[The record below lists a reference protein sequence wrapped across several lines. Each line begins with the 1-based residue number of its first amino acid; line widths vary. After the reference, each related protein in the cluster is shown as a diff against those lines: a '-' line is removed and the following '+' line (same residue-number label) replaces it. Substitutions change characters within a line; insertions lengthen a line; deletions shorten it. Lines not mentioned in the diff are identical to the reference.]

1 MKKQKPE
8 PLEREIV
15 QHSDDNPHSQK
26 LISVNM
32 KGFASN
38 ETELKLNALKLLIS
52 RMDVDDACG
61 GDLSVFEMLMDQLLL
76 SAAEQLGAEGWY
88 DFLPEELLPYN
99 PDTNEMEISEPVNW
113 LLLKQYVDG
122 KVTQLLEKKPTEH

>member
-8 PLEREIV
+8 PLERKIV
-15 QHSDDNPHSQK
+15 QHSFNNHHSQE
-26 LISVNM
+26 LISVGM

-52 RMDVDDACG
+52 CMDVDDACE

-76 SAAEQLGAEGWY
+76 STAEQLGAEGWY
-88 DFLPEELLPYN
+88 DLLPEELLPYN
-99 PDTNEMEISEPVNW
+99 PDTNEMEISELVNW

-122 KVTQLLEKKPTEH
+122 KVAQLLEKKPTEH

>member
-1 MKKQKPE
+1 MKKQNLE
-8 PLEREIV
+8 PLERKIV
-15 QHSDDNPHSQK
+15 QHSFDNLHSQE
-26 LISVNM
+26 LISVDM

-61 GDLSVFEMLMDQLLL
+61 GDLNVFEMLMDQLLL
-76 SAAEQLGAEGWY
+76 STAEQLGAEGWY
-88 DFLPEELLPYN
+88 DFLPEELLPYD

-113 LLLKQYVDG
+113 LLLKQYIDN
-122 KVTQLLEKKPTEH
+122 KVAKLLETKPTEH